1 MLITIHTDNHIQ
13 GREDVAQTVEDMV
26 AEAIGDFSEWITRV
40 EVHLSDEN
48 AGKGGADDKRC
59 VIDAH
64 PKGSAHIASHHNS
77 GTVKEAIEGSLE
89 KLTTML
95 QKIHDKRIDKQRRPG
110 SVPSSMPSSSTVTDL
125 DSTDSAE

>member
-26 AEAIGDFSEWITRV
+26 ADAIGDFSEWITRV
-40 EVHLSDEN
+40 DVHLSDEN
-48 AGKGGADDKRC
+48 AGKGGDDKRC

-64 PKGSAHIASHHNS
+64 PKGTAHIASHHHS
-77 GTVKEAIEGSLE
+77 STVKEAIEGSLE
-89 KLTTML
+89 KLMTML

-110 SVPSSMPSSSTVTDL
+110 FAKVNESEDMDL
-125 DSTDSAE
+125 VDSAD